1 MERRKVETRVQARR
15 TESDPTSQPRDRPN
29 KPKRKET
36 ETSNRHQGPRR
47 RYRWR
52 GVVEGKTVDNGQGG
66 VFCQKWSIGD
76 LMQSNC
82 PTLHV
87 DSRARHYRAERSVRC
102 DAPNRMSAGERKHRS
117 SNLESTRNMAPM
129 PVGDKTSRSGPTTL
143 GQPNMPSQN
152 RTPPAL
158 LGAVRAP
165 RPPFSALRE
174 WTTVL
179 R

>member
-15 TESDPTSQPRDRPN
+15 TESAPTSQPRDRPN

-66 VFCQKWSIGD
+66 VFCQEWSIGD

-87 DSRARHYRAERSVRC
+87 DSRARHYRAERSVRY

-129 PVGDKTSRSGPTTL
+129 PVGDKTSRSGPTL
-143 GQPNMPSQN
+143 GQPNMQSQN